1 MQPGW
6 QPPYSR
12 GRTAGGDPERGNIQE
27 LRRRRGSGNRTLLPP
42 WVVESYKRLRA
53 RSDEAQAWAER
64 TIFWRVW
71 ERMLENEFI
80 DRSVALGAK
89 AFVSFFPAI
98 IVVAAFM
105 PASVRTSI
113 YETISRRAGLS
124 GAGLAT
130 VRGAFASSDDV
141 RKATGLVGLLFT
153 FFYINSFTTA
163 LQRVYTRAW
172 RRPKS
177 GRVSGYALGSA
188 WLIGVVAYFALLGG
202 LRAIFGNGPQTVVF
216 GVFAVA
222 ASIGVWS
229 LTPWVMLQRE
239 VRFRVLIPTGIITG
253 LASVGY
259 TLSASLWM
267 PRTVT
272 ENQRQFGF
280 FGVAL
285 ALVTWLT
292 GTAVIIVVG
301 VCTGPVLAEDE
312 GRIGEMV
319 RGSRTVDVL
328 APGARAS
335 LPAPLD
341 SPTLLNALGRG
352 RANET
357 EAADAEDDEDN

>member
-1 MQPGW
+1 M
-6 QPPYSR
+6 
-12 GRTAGGDPERGNIQE
+12 
-27 LRRRRGSGNRTLLPP
+27 LPT
-42 WVVESYKRLRA
+42 WVLQSYKRLRA
-53 RSDEAQAWAER
+53 RSDELQKWAES
-64 TIFWRVW
+64 TIFWRIW

-105 PASVRTSI
+105 PESVRTSI
-113 YETISRRAGLS
+113 YQTIAHRAGLS
-124 GAGLAT
+124 GPGLVT

-141 RKATGLVGLLFT
+141 RKATGIVGLLFT

-177 GRVSGYALGSA
+177 GRVSGYAFGSA
-188 WLIGVVAYFALLGG
+188 WLVGVVVYFALLGG
-202 LRAIFGNGPQTVVF
+202 ARHLLQGPETFLFAIFGL
-216 GVFAVA
+216 A
-222 ASIGVWS
+222 ASIAVWWI
-229 LTPWVMLQRE
+229 TPWFMLQRE
-239 VRFRVLIPTGIITG
+239 VRLRVLLPTGIVTG
-253 LASVGY
+253 LASVVY

-292 GTAVIIVVG
+292 GTALIIVIG
-301 VCTGPVLAEDE
+301 GCIGPALAEDE
-312 GRIGEMV
+312 GFVGKVI
-319 RGSRTVDVL
+319 RGSDTASILV
-328 APGARAS
+328 PGARPS
-335 LPAPLD
+335 LAEPTTAPRFLQ
-341 SPTLLNALGRG
+341 ALGRPG
-352 RANET
+352 ASDDT
-357 EAADAEDDEDN
+357 DDDQDDE